1 VTPVTH
7 STTRP
12 ASAILREVW
21 ENYEQ
26 KVEEIADLDESVV
39 VVVREALEAATLSE

>member
-1 VTPVTH
+1 MTPVTH

-12 ASAILREVW
+12 ASAILHEVW

-26 KVEEIADLDESVV
+26 KVEEIVDLDESVV